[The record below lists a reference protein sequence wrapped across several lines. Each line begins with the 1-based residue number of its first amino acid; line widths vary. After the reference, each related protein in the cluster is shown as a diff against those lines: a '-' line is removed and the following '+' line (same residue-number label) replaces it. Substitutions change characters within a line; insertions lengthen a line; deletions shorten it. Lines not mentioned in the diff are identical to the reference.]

1 MPMQS
6 NNEKILEVKNLK
18 VYFDTEAGMVKAL
31 EDVSYTIYKGEVLGL
46 VGETGSGK
54 SISSQAI
61 MGLIP
66 QPPGKILGG
75 QVLFEEEDLL
85 KKSKKELREIRGTK
99 IAMIFQEPMTSL
111 NPVFTIEQQMM
122 DVLMAHNGLTK
133 AQAKEKILD
142 ALNKVRL
149 QDPDIILKKYP
160 HQLSGGMRQRIM
172 IAMALSCNPSLLIAD
187 EPTTALDVTIQNQIL
202 GLLKDAQKNYGLSV
216 LLITHDLGIVAQM
229 CDHVAVM
236 YAGYIVEYGTIN
248 QIFGNP
254 LHPYTKGLLSAI
266 PPIKGNAKRL
276 RVIRGQVPDL
286 IHPPSGCRFH
296 PRCDNF
302 IEGVCNVEVPR
313 FKEIKGDPGHTVAC
327 LNPLKGGNLKDEE

>member
-1 MPMQS
+1 M
-6 NNEKILEVKNLK
+6 NEKILDVRNLK
-18 VYFDTEAGMVKAL
+18 VYFDTEAGVVKAL
-31 EDVSYTIYKGEVLGL
+31 EDVSYTVYKGEVLGL

-54 SISSQAI
+54 SISSHTV

-66 QPPGKILGG
+66 QPPGKILQG
-75 QVLFEEEDLL
+75 QVIFEGEDLL
-85 KKSKKELREIRGTK
+85 KKSKKEMREIRGTK
-99 IAMIFQEPMTSL
+99 ITMIFQEPMTSL
-111 NPVFTIEQQMM
+111 NPVFTIEEQMM
-122 DVLMAHNGLTK
+122 DVLLAHNGLTK
-133 AQAKEKILD
+133 SQAKEKIIESLY
-142 ALNKVRL
+142 KVRL
-149 QDPDIILKKYP
+149 QDPDIVLKKYP

-202 GLLKDAQKNYGLSV
+202 GLLKEAQKEYGLSV
-216 LLITHDLGIVAQM
+216 LLITHDLGIVAQI

-248 QIFGNP
+248 QIFENP

-266 PPIKGNAKRL
+266 PPIKGEAKRL
-276 RVIRGQVPDL
+276 RVVRGQVPDL

-302 IEGVCNVEVPR
+302 IEGKCDVQIPQMREVE
-313 FKEIKGDPGHTVAC
+313 DGHMVAC
-327 LNPLKGGNLKDEE
+327 FNPLKEVSE